1 MPYFSIIMPVFNGE
15 KYVRKAIASV
25 RNQSFSNFELIIID
39 DGSKDNSSEICLAEC
54 QTDSRIK
61 FITQNNRGALLARKT
76 GVQTADGIYTLFLDC
91 DDTFQLDSLNLIY
104 RELQNHPVDLL
115 IFNYNKVS
123 AEEKIK
129 PGKQILSSQKIYTGR
144 ELVKLSVDYFGELNS
159 LCTKVVKTK
168 FVKNAFALYD
178 CRLSMAEDYLI
189 SLQIFKNINNAAYFD
204 KCLYNYTDNPCSSMH
219 NVKKEFFSEYEF
231 VYLNALN
238 ILHDFSS
245 LTEEEIKLAK
255 NIMIKIFADYFFY
268 TFQKRLS
275 FQEFWK
281 LGEQISTK
289 KYMHNYTSDLK
300 LGPIWKP
307 IYILMKRHKYKCLYF
322 YFLLLQLGYFIKH
335 GKFST

>member
-1 MPYFSIIMPVFNGE
+1 MPYFSIILPVFNGE
-15 KYVRKAIASV
+15 NYVRKSIASV
-25 RNQSFSNFELIIID
+25 LNQSFSDFELIIID

-54 QTDSRIK
+54 QKDSRIK
-61 FITQNNRGALLARKT
+61 FIAQNNKGALLARKT

-91 DDTFQLDSLNLIY
+91 DDTFQLESLNLIY
-104 RELQNHPVDLL
+104 RELQKHPVDLL
-115 IFNYNKVS
+115 MFNYNKLG

-129 PGKQILSSQKIYTGR
+129 TGKQILSNQKIYTGR

-159 LCTKVVKTK
+159 LCTKVVKTEFAK
-168 FVKNAFALYD
+168 KAFALYD

-238 ILHDFSS
+238 ILHDFGFSAG
-245 LTEEEIKLAK
+245 EEIKLTK

-275 FQEFWK
+275 FREFWK

-289 KYMHNYTSDLK
+289 KYMNNRNSDLK
-300 LGPIWKP
+300 LGPIWRP
-307 IYILMKRHKYKCLYF
+307 IYELMKLHKYKCLYF
-322 YFLLLQLGYFIKH
+322 YFLLLQLGYFTKH